1 LRILVGIVNINV
13 ILMFYANSSVEEK
26 DDDIYISSYAHGVKI
41 YLNSNVLV
49 QILEIIRGDFTR
61 TFASHQF
68 IEAPNTPTSL

>member
-1 LRILVGIVNINV
+1 MVGIVNINV
-13 ILMFYANSSVEEK
+13 ILMFYANLSVEEK
-26 DDDIYISSYAHGVKI
+26 DDIYISSYAHGVKI

-49 QILEIIRGDFTR
+49 QILEILRGDFTR